1 MLPYI
6 IVYDIFYKTTT
17 FKKNNKMNLCEFT
30 GFKTT
35 LIEKKTQPI
44 FASFL
49 LQTVWCIKREL
60 NQPVL

>member
-1 MLPYI
+1 MLPNI
-6 IVYDIFYKTTT
+6 IVYNIFYNATT

-44 FASFL
+44 FSSFL
-49 LQTVWCIKREL
+49 LQTVWRTKKEL